1 MSTFISRI
9 AGEVQSAPEA
19 LHEQLV
25 LIPNRR
31 AALFI
36 QEELRKDLE
45 EYELFPLFL
54 TVDEFIAQAANLLV
68 MEPMA

>member
-25 LIPNRR
+25 LLPNRR

-45 EYELFPLFL
+45 EYELFPCF
-54 TVDEFIAQAANLLV
+54 
-68 MEPMA
+68 